1 MFNWTASADSSIDS
15 YYLYINRVSQSGGTT
30 RVYGKTISA
39 DETNVISS
47 SLYTGENYIAYLI
60 AQKGYNSSE
69 PIEISFLVPKKPNKP
84 DILSIVDSPNETQ
97 VNIVTWTANCDYE
110 TNYYLHRK
118 IEGVDTDYQ
127 EIAVLDAGTTSY
139 RDSVEQGILYRYML
153 KSSNGVIL
161 SNEDYSNTFL
171 TPMIIEDKFSWK
183 PFIKPLG
190 VDRI

>member
-1 MFNWTASADSSIDS
+1 
-15 YYLYINRVSQSGGTT
+15 
-30 RVYGKTISA
+30 
-39 DETNVISS
+39 
-47 SLYTGENYIAYLI
+47 
-60 AQKGYNSSE
+60 
-69 PIEISFLVPKKPNKP
+69 
-84 DILSIVDSPNETQ
+84 
-97 VNIVTWTANCDYE
+97 VTWTANCDYE